1 MPSTSLGTGCASVTG
16 DGYPS
21 RKNEPNKGKRNI
33 MLNDFKLRGPL
44 PQYSANRNLH
54 RASFFCDAPQAAQVS
69 LVGDFNRWDPNAT
82 PMVRQ
87 PDGRWT
93 ASLELTHGYHEY
105 VFLVDGELVLDPKA
119 TGKTRNLR
127 NQQVSLLAVS

>member
-1 MPSTSLGTGCASVTG
+1 
-16 DGYPS
+16 
-21 RKNEPNKGKRNI
+21 
-33 MLNDFKLRGPL
+33 MLNGFKVRGPL
-44 PQYSANRNLH
+44 PQYAAKSNLH
-54 RASFFCDAPQAAQVS
+54 RANFFCDAPQAAQVS

-105 VFLVDGELVLDPKA
+105 VFLVDGEPVLDPNA
-119 TGKTRNLR
+119 TGKTSNLR